1 MGFSSYNT
9 ECPVLALTHLQ
20 HPGSHYSPH
29 VRGYFSLDAFE
40 VVRSG
45 LVLVFCPQHSMQDP
59 FSQQV
64 WVPVGPPDG
73 RPVPLTA
80 QQLRFHLT
88 YLPLPLTRCSL
99 CFSYFFRVT
108 VEPNLKISFD
118 LANNRVFARS
128 TCCRQKRFPTF
139 FLLVEDTTC
148 SYHLEMKTCVSK
160 IILVCL
166 RCVSWLLYSFSV
178 VLWVTFF
185 CCTAQI

>member
-20 HPGSHYSPH
+20 HPGSHDSPH

-45 LVLVFCPQHSMQDP
+45 LVLVFCPQHSIQDP

-118 LANNRVFARS
+118 LAKYLPAPHVVDKSVFQLS
-128 TCCRQKRFPTF
+128 FYF
-139 FLLVEDTTC
+139 TC
-148 SYHLEMKTCVSK
+148 SYHLEMKTCVTK